1 VISPLAVLSPS
12 SRRLLSILL
21 AVVFATVAITGC
33 SASGGGAS
41 QKTVADPNGLFHFK
55 IPADWQS
62 STEQGLITVYGAEEL
77 PESGEIDA
85 LSLIVLSGSTEDTGT
100 PVDTKIVEIVDL
112 RADSRGWT
120 DYSVGDPE
128 EVMVGNRPGTRV
140 EVAGA
145 DGEGVAFESGY
156 HLVRTA
162 GSDVLI
168 VAVSPEGQWSRD
180 REQLDEVF
188 TQWYWLRS
196 ETEDQAP

>member
-1 VISPLAVLSPS
+1 M
-12 SRRLLSILL
+12 RRLLAALL
-21 AVVFATVAITGC
+21 AATFAAIALAGC
-33 SASGGGAS
+33 STSAGGAS
-41 QKTVADPNGLFHFK
+41 EKTVADPGGLFHFK

-85 LSLIVLSGSTEDTGT
+85 LSLIVLSGSTEDSGT

-112 RADSRGWT
+112 RAESRGWT
-120 DYSVGDPE
+120 DYSVGDPV
-128 EVMVGNRPGTRV
+128 EVMVGTRPGTRV
-140 EVAGA
+140 EVRGNDA
-145 DGEGVAFESGY
+145 EGLAFESGY